1 MMADVRHLLV
11 RADASTQIGTGHVMR
26 CLALAQA
33 WQETGG
39 TAQFLVT
46 SLPSGLNARLSTE
59 GIDVAYLSVAP
70 GSASDAAETATRA
83 QAVGAAWV
91 VVDGYQFDA
100 AYQYALKQAGL
111 RLLVLDD
118 YGHTDHYYAD
128 LVLNQNIHAD
138 QSLYAVRE
146 PYTRLLL
153 GTSYALLR
161 REFWPWRGWQR
172 KTPAVAHRVLVTLG
186 GSDQDNITLE
196 VLRILQQ
203 VEADGLEVTA
213 LVGGG
218 NPHLESL
225 TSFAAGL
232 PFNVRLIQNAPS
244 VPELM
249 AWAHMAVSAGGST
262 CWELAF
268 MGLPSLLLVL
278 AENQRP
284 AVKALSEACVCCY
297 LGEAVDPQFQDN
309 FALIMRLMDD
319 FETRSSMCQRGQ
331 SLVDGLGVSRVLK
344 VLDQPHAMG

>member
-1 MMADVRHLLV
+1 MADVRHLLV

-33 WQETGG
+33 WQDTGG

-70 GSASDAAETATRA
+70 GSASDAAETAARA
-83 QAVGAAWV
+83 QTAGAAWV
-91 VVDGYQFDA
+91 VADCYQFDA

-161 REFWPWRGWQR
+161 REFWPWSGWQR
-172 KTPAVAHRVLVTLG
+172 KTPAVAHKVLVTLG
-186 GSDQDNITLE
+186 GSDQDNITLQ
-196 VLRILQQ
+196 VLRVLQQ
-203 VEADGLEVTA
+203 VEADGLEVTV

-225 TSFAAGL
+225 MSFAADL
-232 PFNVRLIQNAPS
+232 RFSVRLIRNAPS
-244 VPELM
+244 MPELM
-249 AWAHMAVSAGGST
+249 AGAHVAISAGGST

-284 AVKALSEACVCCY
+284 AVNALSKAGVCCY
-297 LGEAVDPQFQDN
+297 LGEAVNPQFQDN
-309 FALIMRLMDD
+309 LALITRLMDD
-319 FETRSSMCQRGQ
+319 SETRLSMCQRGQ
-331 SLVDGLGVSRVLK
+331 RLVDGLGVSRVLK
-344 VLDQPHAMG
+344 VLEQPHTMG